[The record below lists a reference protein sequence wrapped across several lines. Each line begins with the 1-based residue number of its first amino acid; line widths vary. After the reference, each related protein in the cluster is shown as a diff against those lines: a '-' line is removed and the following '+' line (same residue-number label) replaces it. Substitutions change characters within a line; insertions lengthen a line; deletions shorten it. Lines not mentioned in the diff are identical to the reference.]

1 MGIPHEKSFCFP
13 AVVNPLSDEFDYKPE
28 GVISLQ
34 HREKEILIFKIL
46 TYDFLWTSRDS
57 IP

>member
-1 MGIPHEKSFCFP
+1 MGIPHERSFCFP
-13 AVVNPLSDEFDYKPE
+13 AVVNPLLDEFDYKPE
-28 GVISLQ
+28 GVSLQ
-34 HREKEILIFKIL
+34 YHEKEILIFKIL